1 MSATAKSPK
10 AESVA
15 RDTLPRTPSQMSES
29 SSSSSSTVT
38 ASKTTVNVTEKS
50 VMSPSLQVNGNAT
63 LGMDSSWYDSLSL
76 KQLND
81 LLCKYIEKVHDL
93 EAERETAPSSRNITV
108 SIDRKEIKNL
118 ESTYSSKIDEWKK
131 KLDDKDELI
140 NELKK
145 KISQL
150 EAQIEELKMSLSN
163 KDKIINEKE
172 KTIADLNTELA
183 KLNAEIASLKSQLAT
198 ANTGFEN
205 AKKIWEL
212 NVKQLQDERQ
222 QLNNRITELTNNF
235 TSEKNRTYDLQS
247 RLEAVERDLWFKI
260 DLLSK
265 ELEVE
270 REKTLSK
277 TQIDISAVDQKFKG
291 EYANRLQ
298 DELKIL
304 RKVYEQHMRNSKNE
318 MEMMYNKKVAQY
330 EMNKDAAYRA
340 EIISKETQITH
351 LTRQNEEYKKMYEDI
366 MNKYLYDEQEVRVYN
381 RLITPE
387 VDRISKSKKFETNG
401 TFKRSKSNSDGEAD
415 GTSSDEDGESLKK
428 SMAESKANMKKVVQ
442 QQTVVTTQKA
452 VKETVNKQAGATAV
466 KKQLN

>member
-1 MSATAKSPK
+1 MSAKSPK
-10 AESVA
+10 AEPVA
-15 RDTLPRTPSQMSES
+15 RDTLPRTPSQMSE
-29 SSSSSSTVT
+29 SSSSTVT

-50 VMSPSLQVNGNAT
+50 VLSPSIQVNGNAA
-63 LGMDSSWYDSLSL
+63 LGLDLSWHDSLSL

-81 LLCKYIEKVHDL
+81 LLCKYIEKVHDM
-93 EAERETAPSSRNITV
+93 EMERDQTAPASRNITV

-118 ESTYSSKIDEWKK
+118 ESTYSSQIDDWKK
-131 KLDDKDELI
+131 KLEDKDKLI

-172 KTIADLNTELA
+172 KTISDLNMELA
-183 KLNAEIASLKSQLAT
+183 KLNAEIASLKSQLAS

-212 NVKQLQDERQ
+212 NFKQLQDERQ
-222 QLNNRITELTNNF
+222 QLNNRITEITNNF

-298 DELKIL
+298 DELQIL

-340 EIISKETQITH
+340 ELISKETQIAH
-351 LTRQNEEYKKMYEDI
+351 LMKQNEEYKKMYEDI

-387 VDRISKSKKFETNG
+387 VDRISKSKIRLEANG

-415 GTSSDEDGESLKK
+415 GTSSEEEGENLKK

-452 VKETVNKQAGATAV
+452 VKETVSKQAGATAV